1 MRAYIMHHYGGGFT
15 NFNETH
21 FPWLSYLNNSKMIL
35 LKYGYMDIQSKTLKH
50 LLATSNMEVFL
61 ALKYSSITL
70 NSLEPITTSLERI
83 PNLLP
88 IG

>member
-1 MRAYIMHHYGGGFT
+1 MGVGSITSMKPIFHGYPI
-15 NFNETH
+15 
-21 FPWLSYLNNSKMIL
+21 LNNTKMIM